1 MITGPGIS
9 TLMACIGEDNDRL
22 YASIIESVDS
32 YAIQDGQL
40 ILFSNGEQVLTLTQ
54 ASNQST
60 NVISQ
65 SNDGTL
71 NPEGTFVTEVITP

>member
-22 YASIIESVDS
+22 YANIIESVDS
-32 YAIQDGQL
+32 YAIQDGQI

-54 ASNQST
+54 ASNQSA
-60 NVISQ
+60 NVIS
-65 SNDGTL
+65 
-71 NPEGTFVTEVITP
+71 